1 MNISARRPFIRRQS
15 GFSLVEMIGVLA
27 IIAILAVVIVP
38 KVFST
43 IASSRITSAVGS
55 ITAVKTAVAEFAGK
69 YGTVPYTTGT
79 SRIDELLVA
88 QDFLEQRLTLKIG
101 TQRTATTASGA
112 TWGTSPPWAT
122 NGGAV
127 QTGQSR
133 VTCQNVVPGNAPGT
147 GANPTNFRLDG
158 VTNLPTGSRVIAVAI
173 PGLTAIEAREL
184 SLRIDGDAMT
194 PTTTGVADDRGKVAF
209 VVPAGAAT
217 YTAHIYIAH
226 Q

>member
-1 MNISARRPFIRRQS
+1 MKKFPRRFFNDRQA

-43 IASSRITSAVGS
+43 ISSSRITSAVGS
-55 ITAVKTAVAEFAGK
+55 ITSMKTAVSEFAGK
-69 YGTVPYTTGT
+69 YGTIPLTNNN

-101 TQRTATTASGA
+101 TQRTATTPVGA
-112 TWGTSPPWAT
+112 TWGTSSPWTLTAAG
-122 NGGAV
+122 NN
-127 QTGQSR
+127 QTTQSR
-133 VTCQNVVPGNAPGT
+133 VTCQTVAPAAIPGS

-158 VTNLPTGSRVIAVAI
+158 VTNLPAGSRVVAVAI
-173 PGLTAIEAREL
+173 PGLTATEAREL
-184 SLRIDGDAMT
+184 SLRIDGEAMT
-194 PTTTGVADDRGKVAF
+194 AAAGVADDRGKVAYTI
-209 VVPAGAAT
+209 PAGAGT
-217 YTAHIYIAH
+217 YTAHVYLAH